1 MPLAR
6 LLLAGAIAGFLG
18 TMTSWLVTGNLFHR
32 FQARTPA
39 TWRPVEG
46 YRQYT
51 VSSLVTLAAAMLI
64 ALLYGLTGGIASLA
78 GMGWV
83 LQGAAFGFLCW
94 AALSA
99 PVLGSMALFV
109 NLHRG
114 MVVGLLLD
122 WLLVSLMAS
131 VAAARAMT
139 FG

>member
-1 MPLAR
+1 VPLTR
-6 LLLAGAIAGFLG
+6 LLLAGALAGFLG

-46 YRQYT
+46 YQQYSL
-51 VSSLVTLAAAMLI
+51 SSVITLVAAMLI

-78 GMGWV
+78 GTAWV
-83 LQGAAFGFLCW
+83 VQGAAFGLLCW
-94 AALSA
+94 AALAA
-99 PVLGSMALFV
+99 PVLCSMGLFV

-122 WLLVSLMAS
+122 WLLVALLAS
-131 VAAARAMT
+131 VAAACAMMW
-139 FG
+139 